1 MSDTMF
7 DMKLVHADNITPDQ
21 LMVDDLIKIDN
32 DIVQV
37 VSIVSDATGDNYD
50 IETENEFGE
59 KEVVQFAYTDSVP
72 LYVFIDYEEQLKVFL
87 CASPHKNARGARIAR
102 PALVRLI
109 TFKKLIFFPQCARI
123 SI

>member
-50 IETENEFGE
+50 IETENEFCE
-59 KEVVQFAYTDSVP
+59 KEVVQFAYTDSIP
-72 LYVFIDYEEQLKVFL
+72 LYVFVDYEE
-87 CASPHKNARGARIAR
+87 
-102 PALVRLI
+102 
-109 TFKKLIFFPQCARI
+109 
-123 SI
+123 